1 MQAQPDTIEFAVRDL
16 LINWRQRHPDAQ
28 AADMINELVFA
39 LSVVIAC
46 YDTDGRATL
55 ISYVTDL
62 LPRAIADRV
71 TEQTMGALA
80 AIVKPGLA

>member
-1 MQAQPDTIEFAVRDL
+1 MQSQPDTIELAVRQV
-16 LINWRQRHPDAQ
+16 LIEWRERHPNAEG
-28 AADMINELVFA
+28 ADVINELVYA

-71 TEQTMGALA
+71 TEQTIGALA